1 MRHRKT
7 VKKLGR
13 TASHRKAMLR
23 NMASAIIEHRQ
34 IKTTLTKA
42 KAAQA
47 YIERLITYGKKD
59 TVHARRLAFKFLQNR
74 THVKTLFDDIAP
86 TFKSRNGG
94 YTRVIKLGERKGDAA
109 AMAILQLVG
118 FEKLIVDDGAS
129 KKKSKPKKSRKAA
142 SAPAAAASTATVV
155 DDAPAE
161 ETVEEKDASVEEKP
175 DAVEETAKEEKP
187 VKAKK
192 EADKAGDKSGDEAA
206 ETEKPAEEAA
216 DEEEKKPE
224 KDDKKES

>member
-23 NMASAIIEHRQ
+23 NMASALIEHRQ

-42 KAAQA
+42 KAAQS

-74 THVKTLFDDIAP
+74 TLVKVLFDEIAP
-86 TFKSRNGG
+86 TFNGRNGG
-94 YTRVIKLGERKGDAA
+94 YTRVVKLGQRKGDAA

-118 FEKLIVDDGAS
+118 FEKLVVDDGPA
-129 KKKSKPKKSRKAA
+129 KKKSKPKKSRKPAA
-142 SAPAAAASTATVV
+142 AAAASTATVV
-155 DDAPAE
+155 EDSASEEVVEDKETAVAE
-161 ETVEEKDASVEEKP
+161 ETAEKESKPEKAAKKESKPEKAAKKESKPKEVVTEEKP
-175 DAVEETAKEEKP
+175 EADEETAE
-187 VKAKK
+187 
-192 EADKAGDKSGDEAA
+192 
-206 ETEKPAEEAA
+206 
-216 DEEEKKPE
+216 
-224 KDDKKES
+224 DDKKSAEDDEKKS